1 MSDAPSRVHR
11 NAQTALQGS
20 SAAAALGPRCDRA
33 TLKAR
38 LANPLSPLSY
48 TVITTA
54 NPPTRCGCSSGV
66 EHNLAKVGVGGSNP
80 LARSKLSS
88 ANQSLTKRTAK
99 AVFFIFA
106 GGQHP
111 VNTRAAVLTL
121 QI

>member
-80 LARSKLSS
+80 LARSNYINDLAIGSGERFGADS
-88 ANQSLTKRTAK
+88 VRNEQNR
-99 AVFFIFA
+99 A
-106 GGQHP
+106 GIVCEMSGK
-111 VNTRAAVLTL
+111 T
-121 QI
+121 